1 MAYYERVKPLD
12 TFLND
17 ITREFESGRDRYRDR
32 DLDETIR
39 ELGDHENEE
48 PPMEILEF
56 GEEQP
61 IEEDLVEKKMRL
73 SSGKVHFKDVK
84 KNGRKRA
91 AAGAAR

>member
-17 ITREFESGRDRYRDR
+17 ITREFKSGRDRVYDK
-32 DLDETIR
+32 DLDEMIW
-39 ELGDHENEE
+39 ELGDYENEE
-48 PPMEILEF
+48 PPMEVLEF
-56 GEEQP
+56 GKEVP
-61 IEEDLVEKKMRL
+61 IEEDLVEKKMRT
-73 SSGKVHFKDVK
+73 SRGKLPFKDVK